1 MQKMRMI
8 SSLEW
13 CPGVMHIEGGIV
25 TFKFEQMGG
34 VESLE
39 RVLSRREATLKWFE
53 ERMKGEELNRVN
65 IYNFYL
71 PIMAIEKLPIDGEW
85 AYV

>member
-1 MQKMRMI
+1 MRMI

-39 RVLSRREATLKWFE
+39 KSFVQE
-53 ERMKGEELNRVN
+53 KGHTEV
-65 IYNFYL
+65 
-71 PIMAIEKLPIDGEW
+71 
-85 AYV
+85 V